1 MQYNQYL
8 ETGLLLLYYVLP
20 LFRGGPDSQYIE
32 KFNDS
37 YQAVPVHMHQE
48 NIAKHLAGFVVLGS
62 AESEMD
68 WEKGWE
74 NKQQKSCEEGP
85 KEGQEKSEGS
95 IKGKFNYG
103 NLSGELIEHTYTR
116 MQTRELR
123 S

>member
-48 NIAKHLAGFVVLGS
+48 DIAKHLAGFVVWGS

-68 WEKGWE
+68 WGKGWE
-74 NKQQKSCEEGP
+74 NKQQKAV
-85 KEGQEKSEGS
+85 KKDQKKAKKKSEGS
-95 IKGKFNYG
+95 VKGKFNYG